1 MSATA
6 RRTSWISLCSSR
18 SLRGANIDGP
28 CCLLEHS
35 SPLWSKIIGLPTKS
49 IRSYPNNIQ
58 PNSKHISSETTNLL
72 AWAKEPPPS
81 TRFSGNGV
89 YQALGSGNH
98 VIRVDLDLLN
108 FSCACGQPC
117 SS

>member
-1 MSATA
+1 MYATA

-18 SLRGANIDGP
+18 SLRGANIAGP

-72 AWAKEPPPS
+72 AWVKETTTQYP
-81 TRFSGNGV
+81 
-89 YQALGSGNH
+89 
-98 VIRVDLDLLN
+98 LLRPLLRERLP
-108 FSCACGQPC
+108 GGETD
-117 SS
+117 